1 MCNVRML
8 TWGEDL
14 IQLLVFDQEAIV
26 AERGFDFEISCIGDH
41 VGEFSHLGGSE
52 ADVGGDPHDDGGYID
67 TFKSLGHPSS
77 AAADIVSIESIQDR
91 DVRIDIKTAAEF
103 FALIILVG
111 RSAMG
116 SQGVMIIEVLL
127 CDIITFGTTVSHH
140 TDGTCSGEAGSAGIG
155 RWVAV
160 RRVAEYCHT
169 LCFIGGDEPRGG
181 LGGCG
186 DQHEIIESL
195 RFGDSPFDG
204 LESPDGATDDSV
216 DMVDAEV
223 LGEEDMRPD
232 HIADGESWEIL
243 IIGGAGGG
251 VDRERSGGAI
261 MRSDDIGTY
270 GEILVRV
277 EESPLLYGV
286 WPPVSHLAIGGEG
299 MTHPRHIASIGIQ
312 SAVGV
317 IGDGETR
324 KGASKFEIELPGI
337 IKILDHYCE

>member
-52 ADVGGDPHDDGGYID
+52 ADVGSDPHDDGGYID

-111 RSAMG
+111 RSPMG

-140 TDGTCSGEAGSAGIG
+140 TDGTCGGEAGSAGIG
-155 RWVAV
+155 RWVAI

-204 LESPDGATDDSV
+204 LESPDRATDDSV

-277 EESPLLYGV
+277 EESPLLHGV

-324 KGASKFEIELPGI
+324 QGASKF
-337 IKILDHYCE
+337 